1 MPIDAAV
8 VSAHL
13 ADAFIAAP
21 GTTLRRED
29 HQKVAELVGFLREI
43 EAVAPP
49 LRGENGKGRRRPPF
63 VLVDAAAGKSAL
75 GLLAA
80 KLLFAPAQQPM
91 RVVVVERD
99 PERLLAAREAAERL
113 RLPSCVEVAFAASDL
128 SGPNPIPTGASLV
141 VALHA
146 CGAAS
151 DAVIARAIEA
161 DVRRLLLAPC
171 CVGPTLPAFAA
182 ALERAAKLGFPSQAP
197 VRQRFARAFL
207 DAERTL
213 VLEAA
218 GYETV
223 VAPFVAPTISP
234 ENLLWRARR
243 VREPGRMREASDRL
257 ARLRG
262 GAPA

>member
-43 EAVAPP
+43 EAAAPL
-49 LRGENGKGRRRPPF
+49 LRGQKRKAARRSPPF

-80 KLLFAPAQQPM
+80 KLLFVPANHPVQ
-91 RVVVVERD
+91 VVVVERD
-99 PERLLAAREAAERL
+99 PDRLAAAREASERL
-113 RLPSCVEVAFAASDL
+113 HLPSFVEVTFAASDL
-128 SGPNPIPTGASLV
+128 SGPNPIPSGAGLV

-171 CVGPTLPAFAA
+171 CVGPALPAFAA
-182 ALERAAKLGFPSQAP
+182 AVERADAWGFPSQAP
-197 VRQRFARAFL
+197 VRQRFARAWL
-207 DAERTL
+207 EAERTL
-213 VLEAA
+213 ALETA

-243 VREPGRMREASDRL
+243 VREPGRMREAGVRL
-257 ARLRG
+257 ARLH
-262 GAPA
+262 GAA